1 MESSASRVVLNVSRV
16 CVLELVLI
24 YVCHCLDV
32 GTELLTHNFG
42 GRDKSH
48 YFSSL
53 SMIVVWIDTNNNSF
67 SFSILTLFS
76 FCSFFFLSSTF
87 FFHFR
92 WFRIYNDNRRR
103 FTWLTNK
110 SNGRNVESIW
120 ISICW
125 KAYIEK
131 ETTSQNSKYVL
142 ILRLFFFFGKNFL
155 VENSWCI
162 WMNVTRES
170 NGNLI
175 DSESWLFAFFFF
187 LASSFFSF
195 SFPSPLLASCK
206 LDETCSCWMMSS
218 QPNCSAR
225 FQSNESSSN
234 CQRIVSTTTTSGSE
248 GSSCDLY
255 LENVHFPPIS
265 SSSSSCLNHHHHHH
279 HHCHSDINCISDDT
293 ASTRSTCCTNLRW
306 SSASSERAASETY
319 SNSLTSDLNSSLLQ
333 IPQSSS
339 SDHHVTIRTSCGN
352 DNPFLQNYDIPKVG
366 VKNCDCTHSSNTNS
380 SNTSSGNTNS
390 RNTSSGNTNS
400 NNTNESESRRSSQ
413 SNSDNDTSSAFTSDI
428 LSFKLNRELE
438 ICGDENYEN
447 SSIIYSHLMSSSSTT
462 SSNSSGGCPTYTY
475 ALVHPCPTP
484 VSTSTR
490 PVIEPEQPCYSVVV
504 KKNEKGR
511 GGHHQHQKN
520 EEESERRKC
529 SSDSTSCSSSALL
542 PSKVAGNES
551 SSLEQ
556 HHYQV
561 PRTAIA
567 NLYLMVCFS
576 SFLSSLP

>member
-1 MESSASRVVLNVSRV
+1 
-16 CVLELVLI
+16 
-24 YVCHCLDV
+24 
-32 GTELLTHNFG
+32 
-42 GRDKSH
+42 
-48 YFSSL
+48 
-53 SMIVVWIDTNNNSF
+53 
-67 SFSILTLFS
+67 
-76 FCSFFFLSSTF
+76 
-87 FFHFR
+87 
-92 WFRIYNDNRRR
+92 
-103 FTWLTNK
+103 
-110 SNGRNVESIW
+110 
-120 ISICW
+120 
-125 KAYIEK
+125 
-131 ETTSQNSKYVL
+131 
-142 ILRLFFFFGKNFL
+142 
-155 VENSWCI
+155 
-162 WMNVTRES
+162 
-170 NGNLI
+170 
-175 DSESWLFAFFFF
+175 
-187 LASSFFSF
+187 
-195 SFPSPLLASCK
+195 
-206 LDETCSCWMMSS
+206 MSS

-234 CQRIVSTTTTSGSE
+234 CQRILSTTTTSGSE

-265 SSSSSCLNHHHHHH
+265 SSSSSCLNHHHH

-319 SNSLTSDLNSSLLQ
+319 STSLTSDLNSSLLQ
-333 IPQSSS
+333 IPQSS
-339 SDHHVTIRTSCGN
+339 DHHTTIRTSCGN

-366 VKNCDCTHSSNTNS
+366 VKNCDCTHSNA
-380 SNTSSGNTNS
+380 
-390 RNTSSGNTNS
+390 
-400 NNTNESESRRSSQ
+400 NESESRRSSQ

-511 GGHHQHQKN
+511 GSHQHQKS
-520 EEESERRKC
+520 EEESEKRKC
-529 SSDSTSCSSSALL
+529 SSDSTSCSSSTLL
-542 PSKVAGNES
+542 PSKVAGNEC
-551 SSLEQ
+551 SSLQ

-576 SFLSSLP
+576 SSLFPSLMISFSTLSLSFFFSLSLSFSERKFLSLASFQTCLSSNSSFPFSSLFLHILTGKTSLKRRW